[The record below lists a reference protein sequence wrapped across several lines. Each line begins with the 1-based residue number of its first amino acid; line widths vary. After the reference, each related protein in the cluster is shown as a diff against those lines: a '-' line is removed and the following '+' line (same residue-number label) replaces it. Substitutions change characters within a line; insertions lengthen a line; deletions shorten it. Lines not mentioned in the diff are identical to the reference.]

1 MKLSAEL
8 LAAATADSLRRREPT
23 LGLRDLFASKFTLTG
38 PQQEQF
44 DRRRVMLSTIAVEPL
59 ADAFERIIGRND
71 LLPINYLQLGHL
83 QSKAVG
89 RVSYRDRKRG
99 AQALATGFLIS
110 ESLILTNHHVFPVDD
125 LAGFQ
130 AFADNPRIEFNFE
143 YDIDGNRPDSV
154 LFELDPA
161 TSLHTCKPLDMAIIA
176 VRASTPR
183 AGTP

>member
-71 LLPINYLQLGHL
+71 LLPINI
-83 QSKAVG
+83 SNSAICKARLSAGSVTG
-89 RVSYRDRKRG
+89 TAKGVPKRWRRVS
-99 AQALATGFLIS
+99 
-110 ESLILTNHHVFPVDD
+110 
-125 LAGFQ
+125 
-130 AFADNPRIEFNFE
+130 
-143 YDIDGNRPDSV
+143 
-154 LFELDPA
+154 
-161 TSLHTCKPLDMAIIA
+161 
-176 VRASTPR
+176 
-183 AGTP
+183 